1 MTTNDSGATPAAPI
15 TTIKIVNVREK
26 SLLVAFLLTLFLG
39 PLGMFYSTIIGGIV
53 MTVVYLLVLFVSVF
67 TLGLGLML
75 FFPAWIACVAWGMI
89 AASNR
94 TRIVA
99 SV

>member
-1 MTTNDSGATPAAPI
+1 MTINETSVKPAT
-15 TTIKIVNVREK
+15 TTINVINVQEK

-75 FFPAWIACVAWGMI
+75 FFPAWIVCVAWGMI

>member
-15 TTIKIVNVREK
+15 TTIKIVNVK
-26 SLLVAFLLTLFLG
+26 SPLVAFLLTLFLG

-53 MTVVYLLVLFVSVF
+53 MTVVYLVLFVSVF
-67 TLGLGLML
+67 TLGFGLML
-75 FFPAWIACVAWGMI
+75 FSPAWIACIAWGMI

-94 TRIVA
+94 PRIVA